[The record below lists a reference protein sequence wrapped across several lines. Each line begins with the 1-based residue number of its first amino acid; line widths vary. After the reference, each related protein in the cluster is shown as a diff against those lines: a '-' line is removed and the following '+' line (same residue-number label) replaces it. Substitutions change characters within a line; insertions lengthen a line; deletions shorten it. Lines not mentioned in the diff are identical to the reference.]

1 MEDYGE
7 HAGSGVPDISQAWN
21 DAGLDAPVV
30 EEKFGGGEP
39 DRTILTL
46 PLDSNKPPIRRS
58 VVSADLS
65 ERHQQILSVME
76 FDKAYSSDDVSELV
90 GLKISRT
97 RQLLKELVDSGKI
110 ESSGSTRGKR
120 YIKPHNN

>member
-1 MEDYGE
+1 M
-7 HAGSGVPDISQAWN
+7 
-21 DAGLDAPVV
+21 
-30 EEKFGGGEP
+30 FGGGEP

-46 PLDSNKPPIRRS
+46 PLGNDNPPIRQS
-58 VVSADLS
+58 AVSAVSVDLS
-65 ERHQQILSVME
+65 ERHRQILSVMDPGME
-76 FDKAYSSDDVSELV
+76 YSSDDVAELV

-120 YIKPHNN
+120 YIKPEAK